1 MKRFRFPL
9 RPVAMLRAHQELRA
23 REAFGAAVHAYV
35 ITEEEHAIARAR
47 VAAFER
53 DLFTGRRERFSAAVE
68 AENLAAYRQESAA
81 EAESE
86 RRVFAAREQM
96 DRARTAY
103 LEAHRKVEV
112 ISRLEAKA
120 RSAHRLESAR
130 EEQAGFDDFAARR
143 HFGRSPLFRT

>member
-9 RPVAMLRAHQELRA
+9 RPVALLRAHQEMRA
-23 REAFGAAVHAYV
+23 REAFGAAVHSYV
-35 ITEEEHAIARAR
+35 TAEEEHSAAKAR
-47 VAAFER
+47 VAAFEQE
-53 DLFTGRRERFSAAVE
+53 LFSGRRERFNAAVE

-81 EAESE
+81 EGESE

-96 DRARTAY
+96 DRARAAY

-112 ISRLEAKA
+112 VRRLEDKA
-120 RSAHRLESAR
+120 RTAHRLEAAR

-143 HFGRSPLFRT
+143 HFGRTQFSRS

>member
-9 RPVAMLRAHQELRA
+9 RPVALLRAHREMCA
-23 REAFGAAVHAYV
+23 REAFSAAVHSYV
-35 ITEEEHAIARAR
+35 IAEEEHAAAKAR

-53 DLFTGRRERFSAAVE
+53 ELFAGRRERFSAAIE
-68 AENLAAYRQESAA
+68 AENLTAYRHESAA

-96 DRARTAY
+96 DRARAAY

-112 ISRLEAKA
+112 VRRLEDKA
-120 RSAHRLESAR
+120 RTAHRVETVR
-130 EEQAGFDDFAARR
+130 EEQAAFDDFAARR
-143 HFGRSPLFRT
+143 HFGRTRLSRS